1 MRAAY
6 YSIVLLLLAFPSDLA
21 TYIESMAANVDSSR
35 TEKRHEKFVPL
46 VAFECGFRNKFM
58 SEDGK
63 WVNDANR
70 YATCQ
75 KGKLDILKYCHKAY
89 PRLDITNIVEYSHEV
104 KIDSWC
110 REDGKPCKWTHT
122 VRPYQCIVGEFH
134 SEALQVPH
142 GCRFGHVND
151 RQSCNNY
158 AHWKDEAHQ
167 QCQSKVADGKR
178 MNLRS
183 FAVLEPCGLD
193 LFTGV
198 EFVCCPS
205 PNNNHHSHNHHIPD
219 EKQHIDKVVDLD
231 KKTVGEHYGR
241 EDEGSENMDDD
252 EDDDYDEDYSDEDD
266 EDDKEVVDTTKRGGS
281 NKQQQDPYFKI
292 SDPINEHERFKEAGQ
307 RLDKKH
313 RAKIDKVMREWSDL
327 EARYKKMKQTD
338 QKGAEAFKLEMTSRF
353 QKTVA
358 SLEEENKEQKK
369 QIEDVHEE
377 RVQANLN
384 EKKRQATHDY
394 RAALAMQVGTTN
406 KHNVLKTLKTYI
418 RAEEKDRT
426 HMLNRYR
433 HLLRTDQAEAEAF
446 KPILLHRLRYIDLRI
461 NGTLAMLRDF
471 PELERQ
477 IRPIAIEFW
486 SDYRRENTP
495 EVTDDEYT
503 TIGGDEQ
510 NVRLVQMYKDSFD
523 RIHNP
528 GAVRK
533 LPLTTTQKPLAESVE
548 SKTGAVAT
556 RDEDISDE
564 NDGDDDDDD
573 DEEEDE
579 EDISGLTLDEI
590 KKHKSAIISRQQ
602 HSNNK
607 NDGANSS
614 PHKIAIEKIVKKPII
629 HSSNSASRNINE
641 KEMFI
646 SNEKDDEV
654 EDDDDDEDEDDDDE
668 AVTDSLDSADRSVE
682 RELHVEIEPIVSEEH
697 VRIHDLAPRPSYAK
711 HEPLIQHK
719 VDAAH
724 HQHSSS
730 PHLGASTHMLLVFA
744 ASATIIIAVFAIVV
758 TRRRSRHA
766 GFIEVDVCTP
776 EERHV
781 NGMQVNGYENPT
793 YSFFDSKP

>member
-1 MRAAY
+1 
-6 YSIVLLLLAFPSDLA
+6 
-21 TYIESMAANVDSSR
+21 MAANVDSMRS
-35 TEKRHEKFVPL
+35 EKRHEKFVPL

-58 SEDGK
+58 AEDGT
-63 WVNDANR
+63 WVNDVNR

-75 KGKLDILKYCHKAY
+75 SGKLDILKYCRKAY
-89 PRLDITNIVEYSHEV
+89 PKLDITNIVEYSHET
-104 KIDSWC
+104 KIASWC
-110 REDGKPCKWTHT
+110 REEGKPCKWTHT

-151 RQSCNNY
+151 RQSCNDY
-158 AHWKDEAHQ
+158 SHWKDEARR
-167 QCQSKVADGKR
+167 QCQSKVAEGKR
-178 MNLRS
+178 MSVRS

-205 PNNNHHSHNHHIPD
+205 D
-219 EKQHIDKVVDLD
+219 DKSAEHVDRVVDLD
-231 KKTVGEHYGR
+231 RKKE
-241 EDEGSENMDDD
+241 EDD
-252 EDDDYDEDYSDEDD
+252 EADDDYDEDYSDEDD
-266 EDDKEVVDTTKRGGS
+266 EDDKEIDAKSST
-281 NKQQQDPYFKI
+281 QDPYFKI
-292 SDPINEHERFKEAGQ
+292 SDPANEHERFKEAEQ

-338 QKGAEAFKLEMTSRF
+338 EKGAEAFKLEMTARF

-446 KPILLHRLRYIDLRI
+446 KPVLLHRLRYIDLRI

-477 IRPIAIEFW
+477 VRPIAIEFW

-510 NVRLVQMYKDSFD
+510 NAKLVQMYKDSYD

-528 GAVRK
+528 IGTKKASA
-533 LPLTTTQKPLAESVE
+533 TTTSPPTT
-548 SKTGAVAT
+548 SKTS
-556 RDEDISDE
+556 EIL
-564 NDGDDDDDD
+564 DDSEEDDDD
-573 DEEEDE
+573 DESTEESVE
-579 EDISGLTLDEI
+579 V
-590 KKHKSAIISRQQ
+590 KKAP
-602 HSNNK
+602 K
-607 NDGANSS
+607 NLQ
-614 PHKIAIEKIVKKPII
+614 KIAIEKIVKKPIAKNNKDL
-629 HSSNSASRNINE
+629 HPVNE
-641 KEMFI
+641 DDSDE
-646 SNEKDDEV
+646 EDEV
-654 EDDDDDEDEDDDDE
+654 EDDDDDDEGDDDALESDK
-668 AVTDSLDSADRSVE
+668 SIE
-682 RELHVEIEPIVSEEH
+682 RELHVEIEPIVNDQ
-697 VRIHDLAPRPSYAK
+697 VRVHDIPPRPAYAK
-711 HEPLIQHK
+711 HEPLVQHK
-719 VDAAH
+719 MEAE
-724 HQHSSS
+724 HSSS
-730 PHLGASTHMLLVFA
+730 SSHLGVSTHMMLIFA
-744 ASATIIIAVFAIVV
+744 ASATIVLAVFAVLI